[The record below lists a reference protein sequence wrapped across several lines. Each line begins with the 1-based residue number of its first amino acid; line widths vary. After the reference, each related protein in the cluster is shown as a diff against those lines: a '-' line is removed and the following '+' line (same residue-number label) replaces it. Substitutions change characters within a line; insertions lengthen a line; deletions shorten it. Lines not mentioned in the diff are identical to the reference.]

1 MKAKLEFD
9 LNSPDDCLKHR
20 QCVAAAEMAQT
31 LWSYIYDCQSKLTAG
46 YGSSDAYTM
55 GVQAAYNQLY
65 DLLETHNINIKTLSK
80 NETV

>member
-9 LNSPDDCLKHR
+9 LTNPEDCIRHR

-46 YGSSDAYTM
+46 YGSTDSYTQ
-55 GVQAAYNQLY
+55 GVQAAYKQLH
-65 DLLETHNINIKTLSK
+65 DLLETNNINIKTLSK
-80 NETV
+80 NDTV